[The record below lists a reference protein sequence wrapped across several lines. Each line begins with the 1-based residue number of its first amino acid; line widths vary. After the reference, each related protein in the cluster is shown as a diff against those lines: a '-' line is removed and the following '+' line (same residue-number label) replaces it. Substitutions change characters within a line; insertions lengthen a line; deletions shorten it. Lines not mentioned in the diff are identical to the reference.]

1 MPHFSKR
8 LLGVAGLLILL
19 AACGPGEETEPI
31 ESEPDLVVR
40 DILVSTSAD
49 YENAKPLDAS
59 RVSGDIYA
67 FADPTL
73 EVRGANFYLDD
84 TERSG
89 APIPQTSTAPQQSAT
104 TDSSFFNTKTLGE
117 GVHTLTAELLLAGG
131 DSRVVTA
138 TFLVDN
144 DGDARDALLVST
156 SPRRTG
162 AKKLS
167 GATLA
172 KNAYIYL
179 IPDRSVT
186 SIEFYLNGT
195 LNQTERYAFYDAAGT
210 AGDGSARPLDT
221 TFLADG
227 KHTVKAVIKSASG
240 EKEVSAKFTVDNTTN
255 AGPPPTTSSPDLCE
269 GLPTDKNEVVIPQLD
284 KPGVLEPYTDPA
296 FGARVTR
303 LTDSAPGG
311 VIKPMYNTVQAWN
324 ADESRMILYHT
335 GTEDTGHHL
344 YDGRSYRR
352 IKKLDIVPADIEQV
366 FWDATDADTFYYI
379 SKVTPNYGDLI
390 RYNAES
396 DEKQVVKTFDDV
408 CGGDYYPAGGN
419 DVQMMSLDG
428 DVIGLRCKQAT
439 SDEPKDKTFYY
450 RISTDTV
457 SEVLPVGDGTPYAPW
472 NALQPAPSGER
483 FFLNGDVLN
492 EQLQVERTLDT
503 TRRSDGS
510 YKPEHAVLGQTTA
523 GTDAFY
529 SVIFDRTEN
538 GCDGDANGGVGA
550 LTAYDMETG
559 QCRVLIGQSNGYG
572 YPVSGTHPSALS
584 YKNPGW
590 VAVSSVGGQSQTG
603 LIGGDQEVPL
613 FFSEI
618 YLANADPENPQVCRL
633 AHHRSFGKGASG
645 DYSAYF
651 GEPHPV
657 ISPSG
662 TRILFGSD
670 WYDSGSV
677 DTYVIELLSYTPENE

>member
-1 MPHFSKR
+1 MHHYLKL

-19 AACGPGEETEPI
+19 AACGPEEETEST
-31 ESEPDLVVR
+31 EFEPDLVVR
-40 DILVSTSAD
+40 DILVSTNAD
-49 YENAKPLDAS
+49 FGEAKPLDAS
-59 RVSGDIYA
+59 RVSGEIYA

-84 TERSG
+84 RERSG
-89 APIPQTSTAPQQSAT
+89 TPIPQTNTAPRTQSAT
-104 TDSSFFNTKTLGE
+104 TDSSYFDTKTLGE
-117 GVHTLTAELLLAGG
+117 GVHTLTAELSLAGG
-131 DSRVVTA
+131 GSRVVTS

-156 SPRRTG
+156 SKQRTG
-162 AKKLS
+162 AKQLA
-167 GATLA
+167 GATLT
-172 KNAYIYL
+172 KDVYIYL
-179 IPDRSVT
+179 IPEQSVT
-186 SIEFYLNGT
+186 SIAFYIDGK

-210 AGDGSARPLDT
+210 ASDGSARPFDT
-221 TFLADG
+221 TSLADG
-227 KHTVKAVIKSASG
+227 KHTVTVVMTSASG
-240 EKEVSAKFTVDNTTN
+240 EKEVSAEFTVANN
-255 AGPPPTTSSPDLCE
+255 ATQPPPMTGSANLCE
-269 GLPTDKNEVVIPQLD
+269 GFPTDKNQVVIPQLD

-303 LTDSAPGG
+303 ITDSTPGG
-311 VIKPMYNTVQAWN
+311 VIKPLYNTVQAWN
-324 ADESRMILYHT
+324 ADESRLILYHT
-335 GTEDTGHHL
+335 GTEDAGHHL
-344 YDGRSYRR
+344 YDGQSYRR

-366 FWDATDADTFYYI
+366 FWDATDADTFYYV
-379 SKVTPNYGDLI
+379 SKVTPDYGDLI
-390 RYNAES
+390 RYSAES
-396 DEKQVVKTFDDV
+396 DEKQVIKTFDDV

-439 SDEPKDKTFYY
+439 SDEPRDKTFYY
-450 RISTDTV
+450 RISTDTI
-457 SEVLPVGDGTPYAPW
+457 SEVLPVGEGTPYAPW

-492 EQLQVERTLDT
+492 EQLEVERTLDT
-503 TRRSDGS
+503 TRRSNGS
-510 YKPEHAVLGQTTA
+510 YKPEHAVLGQTSD

-529 SVIFDRTEN
+529 SVIFNRTEN
-538 GCDGDANGGVGA
+538 GCDGDANGGIGA

-572 YPVSGTHPSALS
+572 YPVSSTHPSALS

-603 LIGGDQEVPL
+603 LIGSDQEVPL

-618 YLANADPENPQVCRL
+618 YLANADPANPQVCRL

-645 DYSAYF
+645 DYAPYF

-677 DTYVIELLSYTPENE
+677 DTYVIELPGE